1 MIKILDF
8 INKIKGIA
16 TEPNDHKDDCG
27 AVVIIKKEDGVY
39 TEVTSDEDD

>member
-1 MIKILDF
+1 MMRILDL

-16 TEPNDHKDDCG
+16 TEPNDHTDDCD
-27 AVVIIKKEDGVY
+27 AVVIVKKEDGVY